1 MDMAQFIDSAL
12 SDNGKVFVNCVFG
25 RSRLKIIFNKV
36 IFKMVIF
43 KIVIFKIEPAGQRLA
58 WLPT

>member
-12 SDNGKVFVNCVFG
+12 SDNGEVFVNCVFG
-25 RSRLKIIFNKV
+25 RSRLKIIFSKV

-43 KIVIFKIEPAGQRLA
+43 KIVIFTIEPAGQRLA
-58 WLPT
+58 WWPT

>member
-25 RSRLKIIFNKV
+25 RSRLKITFNK
-36 IFKMVIF
+36 VIF
-43 KIVIFKIEPAGQRLA
+43 KIVIFKMEPAGQRLA
-58 WLPT
+58 WWLT